1 MDTTKERKRKGEKK
15 MENIKKMLEY
25 YGFETIEE
33 FGKEYGFYNVAT
45 AKRFLIEKYEEDI
58 LWDEE

>member
-1 MDTTKERKRKGEKK
+1 